1 MAKFDISNC
10 QYINSAKTTSNP
22 YIVKTKD
29 PYKYYLETLKLA
41 AYSLAEGDEEIA
53 EPYYEAIVESI
64 ENTLTD
70 IPSAR
75 YNPNEPKRIKSAAF
89 GILEH
94 VFRDALTIK
103 TYDGLVIAPC
113 YATEYFT
120 YDFDNQFDSDSPY
133 YRNRYGEY
141 DKTVQIFWGKIKSSP
156 VVNLTEPDTIGYYS
170 VINIHKISKSIKSLV
185 DSYYAQNPK
194 QLNNILPNKDFQ
206 KKFQDLLSK
215 TQKQILTTPT
225 TYSNRYGF

>member
-1 MAKFDISNC
+1 MAKFDISKC
-10 QYINSAKTTSNP
+10 QYVNRVSETNNP

-53 EPYYEAIVESI
+53 QPYYEAIVESI

-70 IPSAR
+70 VPSAE
-75 YNPNEPKRIKSAAF
+75 YKPNHPKRIQSTAF

-103 TYDGLVIAPC
+103 TNDGLLIAPC

-120 YDFDNQFDSDSPY
+120 YDFENQYDSDSPY

-141 DKTVQIFWGKIKSSP
+141 DKTVQTFWKTTKSSP
-156 VVNLTEPDTIGYYS
+156 NLNLTEPDSNGYYS
-170 VINIHKISKSIKSLV
+170 AINVHNIAKSIKSLV
-185 DSYYAQNPK
+185 DSYYRENPK
-194 QLNNILPNKDFQ
+194 QLNNILPNKEFQ
-206 KKFQDLLSK
+206 RELQKLLTK
-215 TQKQILTTPT
+215 VQKQILTTPT
-225 TYSNRYGF
+225 NYSSGYRF